1 MMQATVDTG
10 RLTTTHLSDQD
21 LAYFKALILEK
32 QDEAYEELEQL
43 QQSLA
48 NMMESDEA
56 DSSSTAHHMAD
67 VATDE
72 ETIQMYY
79 RLISRTESYIRQ
91 LDRALARIKNRTYG
105 ICRAS
110 GKPIPWQ
117 RLEAV
122 PHTRYGIEAKLQGLE
137 IGRASS
143 R

>member
-1 MMQATVDTG
+1 
-10 RLTTTHLSDQD
+10 
-21 LAYFKALILEK
+21 
-32 QDEAYEELEQL
+32 
-43 QQSLA
+43 
-48 NMMESDEA
+48 
-56 DSSSTAHHMAD
+56 MAD

-122 PHTRYGIEAKLQGLE
+122 PHTRYGIEAKLQGLDKK
-137 IGRASS
+137 
-143 R
+143 